1 MGVDGR
7 PPTMSDRATIL
18 IVDDE
23 PSITD
28 LYALRLEDEY
38 DVRTAYSG
46 SEALEKIDDD
56 VGVVLLDRR
65 MPDLSGDDVLAK
77 IREDGIECRV
87 AMVTAVDPDFDIL
100 DLGFDAYV
108 VKPVSENDLKETVDT
123 LLRRSEYDDKLQEL
137 TGLMSKKAA
146 LESEKTQDDLEHNE
160 EYQRLK
166 RRLDGLRAELDETV
180 DELDEEDFSAAF
192 YALSRRRSGRPDADD
207 R

>member
-1 MGVDGR
+1 
-7 PPTMSDRATIL
+7 MSEQATIL

-56 VGVVLLDRR
+56 VDVVLLDRR
-65 MPDLSGDDVLAK
+65 MPDLSGDEVLSK
-77 IREDGIECRV
+77 IREEGIDCRV

-108 VKPVSENDLKETVDT
+108 VKPVSEEDLKDTVET
-123 LLRRSEYDDKLQEL
+123 LLRRATYDDQLRDL
-137 TGLMSKKAA
+137 TAMMSKKAA
-146 LESEKTQDDLEHNE
+146 LESEKTEGELDDNE
-160 EYQRLK
+160 EYQRLTD
-166 RRLDGLRAELDETV
+166 RLDGVRDDLDETLE
-180 DELDEEDFSAAF
+180 DLDEEDFSAAF
-192 YALSRRRSGRPDADD
+192 YALSRRQDRPGDAT
-207 R
+207 